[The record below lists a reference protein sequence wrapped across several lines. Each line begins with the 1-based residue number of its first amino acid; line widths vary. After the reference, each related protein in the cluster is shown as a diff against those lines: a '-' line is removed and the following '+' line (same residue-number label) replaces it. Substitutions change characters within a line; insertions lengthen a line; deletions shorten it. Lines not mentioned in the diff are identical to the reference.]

1 MEAGEHIRLAREFIA
16 DSERLEA
23 GGNHR
28 LAAEAIWGAT
38 IYGVEACRH
47 RRGLRHGNNYE
58 KALFVAELTGAGIL
72 SPETGWQTAKDK
84 LHNHFYTNRLS
95 DEEIVHWLAM
105 GRDFVA
111 GLLRIAER
119 NETMP
124 ATLPAR

>member
-47 RRGLRHGNNYE
+47 RRGLRHGNTYE
-58 KALFVAELTGAGIL
+58 KALFVAELTGTGIL

-119 NETMP
+119 NETEP